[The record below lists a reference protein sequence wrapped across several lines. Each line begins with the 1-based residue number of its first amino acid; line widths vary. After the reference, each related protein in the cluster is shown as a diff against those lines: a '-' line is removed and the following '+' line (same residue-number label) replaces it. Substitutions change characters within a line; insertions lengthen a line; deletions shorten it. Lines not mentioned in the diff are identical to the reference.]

1 MGVPVSVHIR
11 MVKTAAF
18 WKEGKAAV
26 SAPKKAP
33 RYYPAEDVKGKLQSN
48 HHNTTKQTKLRGSI
62 TPGTVVILLAGRH
75 KGKRVVFLRQLE
87 SGLLLVTGP
96 YKINGVP
103 LRRVPQSYVIATK
116 TKINISDLTVPA
128 AVSEAMFTRENK
140 KRKPQLGIFEESD
153 LLYKVSDERKEA
165 QQEVDNQIL
174 PKISEVDHLRKYM
187 SSVFTLRKGQYPHAM
202 LF

>member
-62 TPGTVVILLAGRH
+62 TPGTVVILLAGH
-75 KGKRVVFLRQLE
+75 FKGKRVVFLKQLE
-87 SGLLLVTGP
+87 SGLMLITGP
-96 YKINGVP
+96 YKVNGVP
-103 LRRVPQSYVIATK
+103 LRRVPQSYVIATQ
-116 TKINISDLTVPA
+116 TSVDVSDVKVPA
-128 AVSEAMFTRENK
+128 EVNDEFFK
-140 KRKPQLGIFEESD
+140 KPRQAKKKDDELFFEKEKESTIDDARKAIQAKVDDSLVAAIGKTSLLKAYLGSKFSLKNGD
-153 LLYKVSDERKEA
+153 K
-165 QQEVDNQIL
+165 
-174 PKISEVDHLRKYM
+174 
-187 SSVFTLRKGQYPHAM
+187 PHM
-202 LF
+202 MTF